1 MKITGFTEPEPSG
14 WDSLYQG
21 TEREGFDSPSRFELS
36 SISTVMPRRPAAPP
50 EPVPSPM
57 PSPLR
62 QPTPRP
68 ASAGNGAAGSGPSG
82 SAPASVYLPSS
93 GSRVRP
99 YTRTGGRTRTAHDL
113 ALEALVSTSDQ
124 GRRYRG
130 VRTMEHR
137 QICDLCLDTRS
148 IAEIAAHLRLPL
160 GVVKVLV
167 GDMADVGLVLIHQ
180 TELILGDSSSRAFM
194 ERVLQGLRDL

>member
-1 MKITGFTEPEPSG
+1 MKISGFTEPDPSG

-21 TEREGFDSPSRFELS
+21 TEREAFDSPSRFELS
-36 SISTVMPRRPAAPP
+36 SISTVMPRRPATPP
-50 EPVPSPM
+50 EPPPASLAPSAPM
-57 PSPLR
+57 PSPIR
-62 QPTPRP
+62 QSPPRP
-68 ASAGNGAAGSGPSG
+68 APADV
-82 SAPASVYLPSS
+82 APASVYLPPAS

-113 ALEALVSTSDQ
+113 ALEALVSTSED

-130 VRTMEHR
+130 VRTPEHR

-167 GDMADVGLVLIHQ
+167 GDMADAGLVLIHQ

-194 ERVLQGLRDL
+194 ERVLQGLRAL

>member
-21 TEREGFDSPSRFELS
+21 TEREAFDSPSRFELS
-36 SISTVMPRRPAAPP
+36 SISTVMPRRPPAPPP
-50 EPVPSPM
+50 EPPPM
-57 PSPLR
+57 PSPVR
-62 QPTPRP
+62 QSPPRPTP
-68 ASAGNGAAGSGPSG
+68 ADV
-82 SAPASVYLPSS
+82 APASVYLPPAS

-113 ALEALVSTSDQ
+113 ALEALVSTSED

-130 VRTMEHR
+130 VRTPEHR
-137 QICDLCLDTRS
+137 QICDICLDTRS

-167 GDMADVGLVLIHQ
+167 GDMADAGLVLIHQ

-194 ERVLQGLRDL
+194 ERVLQGLRAL

>member
-1 MKITGFTEPEPSG
+1 MKISGFTEPDPAG

-21 TEREGFDSPSRFELS
+21 TEREAFDSPSRFELS
-36 SISTVMPRRPAAPP
+36 SISTVMPRRPPAPPP
-50 EPVPSPM
+50 EPAPPM
-57 PSPLR
+57 PSPIR
-62 QPTPRP
+62 QSPPPRP
-68 ASAGNGAAGSGPSG
+68 SDV
-82 SAPASVYLPSS
+82 APASVYLPPAS

-113 ALEALVSTSDQ
+113 ALEALVSTSED

-130 VRTMEHR
+130 VRTPEHR

-167 GDMADVGLVLIHQ
+167 GDMADAGLVLIHQ

-194 ERVLQGLRDL
+194 ERVLQGLRAL

>member
-1 MKITGFTEPEPSG
+1 MKISGFTEPDPSG

-21 TEREGFDSPSRFELS
+21 TEREAFDSPSRFELS
-36 SISTVMPRRPAAPP
+36 SISTVMPRRPPAPPP
-50 EPVPSPM
+50 EPVPPM
-57 PSPLR
+57 PSPIR
-62 QPTPRP
+62 QSPPPRP
-68 ASAGNGAAGSGPSG
+68 TDV
-82 SAPASVYLPSS
+82 APASVYLPPAS

-113 ALEALVSTSDQ
+113 ALEALVSTSEG

-130 VRTMEHR
+130 VRTPEHR

-167 GDMADVGLVLIHQ
+167 GDMADAGLVLIHQ

-194 ERVLQGLRDL
+194 ERVLQGLRAL

>member
-1 MKITGFTEPEPSG
+1 MKISGFTEPDPSG

-21 TEREGFDSPSRFELS
+21 TEREAFDSPSRFELS
-36 SISTVMPRRPAAPP
+36 SISTVMPRRPPAPPP
-50 EPVPSPM
+50 EPAPSM
-57 PSPLR
+57 PSPIRQSPPLR
-62 QPTPRP
+62 
-68 ASAGNGAAGSGPSG
+68 PSDV
-82 SAPASVYLPSS
+82 APASVYLPPAS

-113 ALEALVSTSDQ
+113 ALEALVSTSED

-130 VRTMEHR
+130 VRTPEHR

-167 GDMADVGLVLIHQ
+167 GDMADAGLVLIHQ

-194 ERVLQGLRDL
+194 ERVLQGLRAL

>member
-1 MKITGFTEPEPSG
+1 MKITGFTEPDPSG

-21 TEREGFDSPSRFELS
+21 TEREAFDSPSRFELS
-36 SISTVMPRRPAAPP
+36 SISTVMPRRPARPP
-50 EPVPSPM
+50 EPPPLPASM
-57 PSPLR
+57 PSPIR
-62 QPTPRP
+62 QSPPP
-68 ASAGNGAAGSGPSG
+68 ARTE
-82 SAPASVYLPSS
+82 SAPASVYLPTS

-113 ALEALVSTSDQ
+113 ALEALVSTSED

-167 GDMADVGLVLIHQ
+167 GDMADAGLVLIHQ

-194 ERVLQGLRDL
+194 ERVLQGLRAL

>member
-1 MKITGFTEPEPSG
+1 MKISGFTEPDPSG

-21 TEREGFDSPSRFELS
+21 TEREAFDSPSRFELS
-36 SISTVMPRRPAAPP
+36 SISTVMPRRPP
-50 EPVPSPM
+50 EPAPPM
-57 PSPLR
+57 PSPIR
-62 QPTPRP
+62 QSPPPRP
-68 ASAGNGAAGSGPSG
+68 TDV
-82 SAPASVYLPSS
+82 APASVYLPPAS

-113 ALEALVSTSDQ
+113 ALEALVSTSED

-130 VRTMEHR
+130 VRTPEHR

-167 GDMADVGLVLIHQ
+167 GDMADAGLVLIHQ

-194 ERVLQGLRDL
+194 ERVLQGLRAL

>member
-1 MKITGFTEPEPSG
+1 MKISGFTEPDPSG

-21 TEREGFDSPSRFELS
+21 TEREAFDSPSRFELS
-36 SISTVMPRRPAAPP
+36 SISTVMPRRPPAPPP
-50 EPVPSPM
+50 EPAPPM
-57 PSPLR
+57 PSPIR
-62 QPTPRP
+62 QSPPQP
-68 ASAGNGAAGSGPSG
+68 ADV
-82 SAPASVYLPSS
+82 APASVYLPPAS

-113 ALEALVSTSDQ
+113 ALEALVSTSED

-130 VRTMEHR
+130 VRTPEHR

-167 GDMADVGLVLIHQ
+167 GDMADAGLVLIHQ

-194 ERVLQGLRDL
+194 ERVLQGLRAL

>member
-21 TEREGFDSPSRFELS
+21 TERESFDSPSRFELS
-36 SISTVMPRRPAAPP
+36 SISTVMPRRPIEPP
-50 EPVPSPM
+50 EPVHTIPTPSPIRQ
-57 PSPLR
+57 SP
-62 QPTPRP
+62 PRP
-68 ASAGNGAAGSGPSG
+68 APSSSN
-82 SAPASVYLPSS
+82 SAPASVYLPSV

-130 VRTMEHR
+130 VRTPEHR

-167 GDMADVGLVLIHQ
+167 GDMADAGLVLIHQ
-180 TELILGDSSSRAFM
+180 TELIMGDSTSRAFM
-194 ERVLQGLRDL
+194 ERVLQGLRAL

>member
-21 TEREGFDSPSRFELS
+21 AEREAFDSPSRFELS
-36 SISTVMPRRPAAPP
+36 SISTVMPRRPPAPP
-50 EPVPSPM
+50 EPVSTAPSPI
-57 PSPLR
+57 R
-62 QPTPRP
+62 QSSPRP
-68 ASAGNGAAGSGPSG
+68 AATGGGAHSG

-113 ALEALVSTSDQ
+113 ALEALVSTSDD

-130 VRTMEHR
+130 VRTPEHR
-137 QICDLCLDTRS
+137 QICDICLDTRS

-167 GDMADVGLVLIHQ
+167 GDMADAGLVLIHQ

-194 ERVLQGLRDL
+194 ERVLQGLRTL

>member
-1 MKITGFTEPEPSG
+1 MKISGFTEPDPSG

-21 TEREGFDSPSRFELS
+21 TEREAFDSPSRFELS

-50 EPVPSPM
+50 EPPPAPM
-57 PSPLR
+57 PSPIR
-62 QPTPRP
+62 QAPPRP
-68 ASAGNGAAGSGPSG
+68 VAADV
-82 SAPASVYLPSS
+82 APAAVYVPAS

-113 ALEALVSTSDQ
+113 ALEALVSTSED

-130 VRTMEHR
+130 VRTPEHR

-167 GDMADVGLVLIHQ
+167 GDMADASLVLIHQ

-194 ERVLQGLRDL
+194 ERVLQGLRAL

>member
-21 TEREGFDSPSRFELS
+21 TEREAFDSPSRFELS
-36 SISTVMPRRPAAPP
+36 SISTVMPRRPANPAPAP
-50 EPVPSPM
+50 ASM

-62 QPTPRP
+62 QSPPPRVTTDD
-68 ASAGNGAAGSGPSG
+68 A
-82 SAPASVYLPSS
+82 APASVYMPPSP

-113 ALEALVSTSDQ
+113 ALEALVSTSDD

-130 VRTMEHR
+130 VRTPEHR

-160 GVVKVLV
+160 GVVKVLI
-167 GDMADVGLVLIHQ
+167 GDMADAGLVLIHQ
-180 TELILGDSSSRAFM
+180 TELIMGDSSSRAFM
-194 ERVLQGLRDL
+194 ERVLQGLRSL

>member
-1 MKITGFTEPEPSG
+1 MKISGFTEPDPSG

-21 TEREGFDSPSRFELS
+21 TEREAFDSPSRFELS
-36 SISTVMPRRPAAPP
+36 SISTVMPRRPPAPPP
-50 EPVPSPM
+50 EPVPPM
-57 PSPLR
+57 PSPIR
-62 QPTPRP
+62 QSPPPRP
-68 ASAGNGAAGSGPSG
+68 TDV
-82 SAPASVYLPSS
+82 APASVYLPPAS

-113 ALEALVSTSDQ
+113 ALEALVSTSED

-130 VRTMEHR
+130 VRTPEHR

-167 GDMADVGLVLIHQ
+167 GDMADAGLVLIHQ

-194 ERVLQGLRDL
+194 ERVLQGLRAL

>member
-21 TEREGFDSPSRFELS
+21 TEREAFDSPSRFELS
-36 SISTVMPRRPAAPP
+36 SISTVMPRRPAEPPSAPP
-50 EPVPSPM
+50 PM
-57 PSPLR
+57 PSPIR
-62 QPTPRP
+62 QSPPRP
-68 ASAGNGAAGSGPSG
+68 APSDV
-82 SAPASVYLPSS
+82 APASVYLPTS

-113 ALEALVSTSDQ
+113 ALEALVSTTDD

-130 VRTMEHR
+130 VRTPEHR

-160 GVVKVLV
+160 GVVKVIV
-167 GDMADVGLVLIHQ
+167 GDMADAGLVLVHQ
-180 TELILGDSSSRAFM
+180 TELILGDTSSRAFM
-194 ERVLQGLRDL
+194 ERVLQGLRAL

>member
-21 TEREGFDSPSRFELS
+21 TDREAFDSPSRFELS
-36 SISTVMPRRPAAPP
+36 SISTVMPRRPAPPP
-50 EPVPSPM
+50 EPVPTAPSPVSM
-57 PSPLR
+57 PSPIR
-62 QPTPRP
+62 QSPPRSR
-68 ASAGNGAAGSGPSG
+68 AE
-82 SAPASVYLPSS
+82 PASVYLPSS

-113 ALEALVSTSDQ
+113 ALEALVSTSED

-130 VRTMEHR
+130 VRTPEHR

-167 GDMADVGLVLIHQ
+167 GDMADAGLVLIHQ

-194 ERVLQGLRDL
+194 ERVLQGLRAL